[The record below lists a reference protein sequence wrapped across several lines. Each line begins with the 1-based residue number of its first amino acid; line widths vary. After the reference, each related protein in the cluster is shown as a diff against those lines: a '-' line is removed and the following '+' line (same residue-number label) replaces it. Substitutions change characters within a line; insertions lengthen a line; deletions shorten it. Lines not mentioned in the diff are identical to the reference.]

1 MNLRAALAILRKDL
15 LLFFGDR
22 RAVVVT
28 MVTPIAIAAFFG
40 FIFSGSGSSEQARI
54 EVRAADL
61 DASPLTKQIV
71 QALGADKALEVKAAT
86 PEEARQAVRAGKTSV
101 GLVFPKGFGDAAA
114 RAFFGSGPKPEI
126 QFLYDPSRSAEMA
139 MVRGILTQHVMEVV
153 SKEVFSGEQGRAVTK
168 ESLHNLE
175 TATGMDPKDKDV
187 LRNLL
192 TGVDQWQ
199 ERQGIA
205 KKERKESSAQGL
217 TMPYLVKEEAVA
229 GREGVAYNGY
239 AHSFSG
245 MGIQFILFAA
255 VELGVGVL
263 QERRMG
269 IWRRLRSSPVTKGEV
284 VLGKALSGAAISG
297 LTLAT
302 TLGAGIAFFGV
313 RVSGSVAG
321 FLLLCAAS
329 ACMASAFGLMIAAFG
344 KTPQAARGIAIFAVL
359 LLTMLGGGWVPAFVF
374 PGWMQTLTLAV
385 PTRWAM
391 DGLDAVTWRGG
402 GFGAALLPICVLI
415 GFTVIFGGLAA
426 WKFPW
431 DEGG

>member
-1 MNLRAALAILRKDL
+1 MRLRAALAILRKDL

-22 RAVVVT
+22 RAVVIT

-40 FIFSGSGSSEQARI
+40 FIFSGSGSSEQAKI

-61 DASPLTKQIV
+61 DASSLTAEILR
-71 QALGADKALEVKAAT
+71 ALSADKTVEVKAAT
-86 PEEARQAVRAGKTSV
+86 PEEARQAVRTGKASV

-114 RAFFGSGPKPEI
+114 RALFGGGTKPEI

-139 MVRGILTQHVMEVV
+139 MVRGILTQHIMEVV
-153 SKEVFSGEQGRAVTK
+153 SRQVFTGEQGRAVTK
-168 ESLHNLE
+168 ESLKNLDA
-175 TATGMDPKDKDV
+175 ATGMDPKDKDV

-192 TGVDQWQ
+192 TGLDQWQ
-199 ERQGIA
+199 ERQA
-205 KKERKESSAQGL
+205 TSKKEGKALPAQGF
-217 TMPYLVKEEAVA
+217 TMPYQVKEEAVT

-255 VELGVGVL
+255 IELGVGVL

-269 IWRRLRSSPVTKGEV
+269 IWRRLRSAPVTKGEV
-284 VLGKALSGAAISG
+284 VLGKALSGAAIAG
-297 LTLAT
+297 LTLAVT
-302 TLGAGIAFFGV
+302 MGAGIAFFGV
-313 RVSGSVAG
+313 RVSGSLAG
-321 FLLLCAAS
+321 FMLLCAAS

-344 KTPQAARGIAIFAVL
+344 KTVQAARGIAIFAVL
-359 LLTMLGGGWVPAFVF
+359 LLTMLGGGWVPAFIF
-374 PGWMQTLTLAV
+374 PGWLQTFTLAV

-402 GFGAALLPICVLI
+402 EFGAALLPACVLL
-415 GFTVIFGGLAA
+415 GFTAAFGLIAA
-426 WKFPW
+426 FRFPW
-431 DEGG
+431 DEGV

>member
-1 MNLRAALAILRKDL
+1 MKLRATLAILRKDL

-22 RAVVVT
+22 RAVLVT

-40 FIFSGSGSSEQARI
+40 FIFSGAGSSEQAKI

-61 DASPLTKQIV
+61 DGSPLTKEILR
-71 QALGADKALEVKAAT
+71 ALSADKDLDVKSAT
-86 PEEARQAVRAGKTSV
+86 PEKARQAVRAGKTSV

-114 RAFFGSGPKPEI
+114 RALFGSGPKPEL

-139 MVRGILTQHVMEVV
+139 MVRGILTQHVMEAV
-153 SKEVFSGEQGRAVTK
+153 SREVFSGEQGRAVTR
-168 ESLHNLE
+168 ESLTNLE
-175 TATGMDPKDKDV
+175 AATGMDPKDKDV

-192 TGVDQWQ
+192 TGVDRWQ
-199 ERQGIA
+199 ELQGTA
-205 KKERKESSAQGL
+205 KKEGKESPARGF
-217 TMPYLVKEEAVA
+217 TMPYQVKEEPVT

-255 VELGVGVL
+255 IELGVGVL
-263 QERRMG
+263 LERRMG
-269 IWRRLRSSPVTKGEV
+269 IWRRLRSAPVTKGEV
-284 VLGKALSGAAISG
+284 VLGKALSGAVIAG
-297 LTLAT
+297 LNLAV

-313 RVSGSVAG
+313 RVSGSIAG

-359 LLTMLGGGWVPAFVF
+359 LLTMLGGGWVPAFIF
-374 PGWMQTLTLAV
+374 PRWLQTFTLAV

-402 GFGAALLPICVLI
+402 DFGAALLPICVLL
-415 GFTVIFGGLAA
+415 GFTAAFGLLAA
-426 WKFPW
+426 LRFPW
-431 DEGG
+431 DEGV